1 MALDGSL
8 GAHLQPD
15 PLTMAGK
22 ASLSKPVL
30 ADLEARIGHAFGD
43 VRLLEEALTHMSAA
57 KDGRLH
63 YQRLEFLGD
72 RALGMAVAALL
83 FEAYPRANEGELSKR
98 FSELVR
104 KETCAEVAEAWGVAP
119 HIVFG
124 QGIGRTAARANRSI
138 LGDVCEAII
147 GAVYQDA
154 GYAAAR
160 ALVERG
166 FGGMIAQRRAV
177 PRDPKTLLQ
186 EYIQGRGGVPPRY
199 ALIDRT
205 GPEHAPSFRVGVV
218 IGDDAPI
225 AGEGPSKRAAEM
237 DAARRALVALGLW
250 PEEGE
255 VSVSEE
261 EGSGVAGG

>member
-1 MALDGSL
+1 MALDGAL

-15 PLTMAGK
+15 PLIMAGK
-22 ASLSKPVL
+22 LNLAKPTL
-30 ADLEARIGHAFGD
+30 ADLESRIGHAFAD
-43 VRLLEEALTHMSAA
+43 RSLLEEALTHMSAA
-57 KDGRLH
+57 KDGRGH

-72 RALGMAVAALL
+72 RALGMAVAAIL

-104 KETCAEVAEAWGVAP
+104 KETCAEVAQAWGVAP

-154 GYAAAR
+154 GYAAAQ

-166 FGGMIAQRRAV
+166 FGAMIAARRPV
-177 PRDPKTLLQ
+177 PRDAKTLLQ
-186 EYIQGRGGVPPRY
+186 EHVQGRGGMPPRY
-199 ALIDRT
+199 ALIERT
-205 GPEHAPSFRVGVV
+205 GPEHAPSFRVGVM
-218 IGDDAPI
+218 IGEDAPI
-225 AGEGPSKRAAEM
+225 PGEGASKRAAEM
-237 DAARRALVALGLW
+237 DAARNALLALGLW
-250 PEEGE
+250 PETADDGAQQ
-255 VSVSEE
+255 EE
-261 EGSGVAGG
+261 ESRVADG